1 MKELTIQNKMVTI
14 DGITRTVNLTLPENI
29 IAVQYHSSTNKCLEE
44 PLMTEVELS
53 KYQNFVDAYQA
64 IIHEETRDLTQQEQE
79 KENIIIQISDAKL
92 YLQQTDYK
100 ILPDYD
106 KTEGIEDIKSTRQA
120 KRELIRQLEASL
132 VEVQ

>member
-1 MKELTIQNKMVTI
+1 MKELTIEKNVVTI
-14 DGITRTVNLTLPENI
+14 DGSSREVDLTLPSEI
-29 IAVQYHSSTNKCLEE
+29 TAVQYHASINKCLEE

-53 KYQNFVDAYQA
+53 KYQNFVDAHQA
-64 IIHEETRDLTQQEQE
+64 IIHEETRDLTPQEQE

-100 ILPDYD
+100 VLPDYD
-106 KTEGIEDIKSTRQA
+106 KTENIEDIKSTRQA